1 MTSDFE
7 FEMEFCRS
15 ILKRDAENA
24 ATIEMLAGYC
34 TKAGNID
41 EGLELDQRFVQLQP
55 DNAVGHYNLACSLAL
70 KNRSEDA
77 ISTLRT
83 AFEKGYRDFGWMM
96 EDADLKGL
104 HDNPAFS
111 ALLAEFRVQQ

>member
-1 MTSDFE
+1 
-7 FEMEFCRS
+7 MEFCRS
-15 ILKRDAENA
+15 ILKRDASNA
-24 ATIEMLAGYC
+24 DTIEMLASFC
-34 TKAGNID
+34 TRAGRID
-41 EGLELDQRFVQLQP
+41 EGLELDQRFVELEP

-70 KNRSEDA
+70 KNRKEDA
-77 ISTLRT
+77 IMTLRT

-111 ALLAEFRVQQ
+111 ALLAEYRVQQ

>member
-1 MTSDFE
+1 MINAYGSSGVRPTAPRSDHF
-7 FEMEFCRS
+7 F
-15 ILKRDAENA
+15 
-24 ATIEMLAGYC
+24 
-34 TKAGNID
+34 D
-41 EGLELDQRFVQLQP
+41 EGLELDQRFVELEP

-70 KNRSEDA
+70 KNRQEDA
-77 ISTLRT
+77 ITTLRT

-111 ALLAEFRVQQ
+111 ALLAEYRVQQ

>member
-1 MTSDFE
+1 MARNYE

-15 ILKRDAENA
+15 ILRRDAENA

-34 TKAGNID
+34 TKAGRID
-41 EGLELDQRFVQLQP
+41 EGLELDKRFVELQP
-55 DNAVGHYNLACSLAL
+55 ENAVGHYNLACSLAL

-77 ISTLRT
+77 ITTLRT

-96 EDADLKGL
+96 ADEDLKSL

-111 ALLAEFRVQQ
+111 ALLAEYKVQQ